1 MPLPSHLSKSFVRE
15 CTAGIAVTIAI
26 GHIKEMHVN
35 TMVTYMRQRL
45 HHSTICRFFK

>member
-1 MPLPSHLSKSFVRE
+1 MPLPSHLSKSFVRG

-35 TMVTYMRQRL
+35 TIGDLYAPTF
-45 HHSTICRFFK
+45 TP